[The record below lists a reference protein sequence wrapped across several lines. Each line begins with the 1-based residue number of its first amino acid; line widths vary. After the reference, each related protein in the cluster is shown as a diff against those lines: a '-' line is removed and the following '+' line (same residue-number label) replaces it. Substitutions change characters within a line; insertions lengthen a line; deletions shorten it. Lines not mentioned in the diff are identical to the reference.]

1 MDQENNTD
9 LEIRKNTYKSY
20 LGRNKVDRP
29 RIQNPQTSQNIVNQT
44 DRVGI
49 SRPIP
54 RQLPPKND
62 QNTADDYQTMQSEGQ
77 IYQNQNQK
85 TQPATTSAPKQRID
99 WITAILMIWLALFYD
114 GIQFLLNFIP
124 IIGNILSS
132 LLIGLWAWLSFYIW
146 FKIKGVSF
154 SKPSRSITLFGAGI
168 TEMVPLLNALPA
180 WTLAVL
186 ILIATTK
193 AEDALGVKIPT
204 KKIPGK

>member
-44 DRVGI
+44 DKVGI

-54 RQLPPKND
+54 RQL
-62 QNTADDYQTMQSEGQ
+62 QSENTQSDEGDYQIQESEGQ

-85 TQPATTSAPKQRID
+85 TQSTVNGAPKQRVD

-114 GIQFLLNFIP
+114 GTQFLLNFIP
-124 IIGNILSS
+124 VIGNMLSS

-154 SKPSRSITLFGAGI
+154 SKPTRSITLFGAGI
-168 TEMVPLLNALPA
+168 TEMVPILNALPA

-193 AEDALGVKIPT
+193 AEDSIGIKIPT
-204 KKIPGK
+204 KKIPRK